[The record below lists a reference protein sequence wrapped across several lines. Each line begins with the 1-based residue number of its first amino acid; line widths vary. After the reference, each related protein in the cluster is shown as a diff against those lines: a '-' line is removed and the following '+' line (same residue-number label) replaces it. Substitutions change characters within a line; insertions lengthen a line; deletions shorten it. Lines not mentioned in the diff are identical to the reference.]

1 MNRKGV
7 ALVLVLLAMLVT
19 AALAAGVLAATST
32 DARTSGDSRLAVR
45 ATEAA
50 ERGHLSLA
58 LAWSPESNLTMPQG
72 ATLSPV
78 LRSYA
83 DSTTSTAQIT
93 RLTRGSFWLTATGR
107 GGTAAGVLPVE
118 RRVGVLYTLHVPEP
132 RLTAALNV
140 RDSLLVAGAAV
151 VSGSDT
157 APSAWGGFCL
167 PGSSPVAAVAA
178 PDTSRVCDGT
188 CGTVGGR
195 LVGTPPKLLD
205 SAAALAS
212 GLTQLG
218 SVTWTSLVAHAT
230 HVFPTSA
237 TVTPAPRLTGA
248 VCDTTASTNW
258 GDPSRSTPCRNR
270 FVIVHAVGDLV
281 IDGGLGQGVILGEGD
296 VELRNGAQ
304 FMGVILARDDLVAL
318 TGANQLWGAAI
329 AGDARR
335 APSDYSVIAG
345 ATAVTYSSCAVD
357 MALLGTARLRREAQ
371 RGWMPGH

>member
-1 MNRKGV
+1 MSRKGV

-45 ATEAA
+45 VAEAA
-50 ERGHLSLA
+50 EGGHLSLA
-58 LAWSPESNLTMPQG
+58 LTWSPESNLTMPQG
-72 ATLSPV
+72 ATLGPV
-78 LRSYA
+78 VRSYP
-83 DSTTSTAQIT
+83 DSTTSTTRIT
-93 RLTRGSFWLTATGR
+93 RLTRGSFWVTATGR
-107 GGTAAGVLPVE
+107 GGTTAASLPVE

-140 RDSLLVAGAAV
+140 RDSLLVAGSAL
-151 VSGSDT
+151 VSGNDT

-167 PGSSPVAAVAA
+167 PGSSSVAAVAA

-188 CGTVGGR
+188 CGTVGTR
-195 LVGTPPKLLD
+195 LVGAPVKLLD

-212 GLTQLG
+212 GFTQLG
-218 SVTWTSLVAHAT
+218 TVTWTSLVAHAT
-230 HVFPTSA
+230 HVYAGSA
-237 TVTPAPRLTGA
+237 TVTPAPRLTGTG
-248 VCDTTASTNW
+248 CDTTAATNW
-258 GDPSRSTPCRNR
+258 GDPSRSTSCRNR
-270 FVIVHAVGDLV
+270 FVIVHALGDLV
-281 IDGGLGQGVILGEGD
+281 IDGGIGQGVLLGEGD

-304 FMGVILARDDLVAL
+304 FMGVILARDDVVAL

-335 APSDYSVIAG
+335 VAGDFSVIAG
-345 ATAVTYSSCAVD
+345 TTAVTYSSCAVD